1 MIDGIGVGGFWRWER
16 NGGCTI
22 WIDGMYGGEGFSK
35 LFFPE
40 VLVTFEGGRGQE

>member
-1 MIDGIGVGGFWRWER
+1 MVLVLEVFGGGKE